1 MAMVWVVALII
12 GISMLV
18 GVTGLMLRLRRV
30 QFELSAV
37 KSQLEK
43 LNSDLNALCAGAAG
57 VDRRIFQLENQSRKL
72 DLRQESL
79 ENQKPE
85 RQPYGEAIQMVYQG
99 ASAENLVQK
108 LGLNRGEAELMVMLH
123 GVRQAG

>member
-85 RQPYGEAIQMVYQG
+85 RQPYGRRFRWFTRVLRPRTWYR
-99 ASAENLVQK
+99 NWD
-108 LGLNRGEAELMVMLH
+108 
-123 GVRQAG
+123 